1 MESRRIVSQP
11 LISFCGK
18 SATDSHN
25 YAGYQKH
32 GSDTFAKETD
42 GDDSSY
48 ERGYSIIGTGFG
60 NTNGALSIGVA
71 TDAKAKGQQVY
82 EKRE

>member
-1 MESRRIVSQP
+1 MLAIKNMGVILSP
-11 LISFCGK
+11 
-18 SATDSHN
+18 
-25 YAGYQKH
+25 
-32 GSDTFAKETD
+32 KETD

-60 NTNGALSIGVA
+60 STNSALSIGVA